1 MKHVGSF
8 EAKTKL
14 PELLKQVEKGEHITI
29 TRHGVPIAV
38 LVPASTK
45 QEKSIKDVIKD
56 IRRFQSHHNL
66 DGLSLREMI
75 DQGRN

>member
-1 MKHVGSF
+1 MKHVGSY

-45 QEKSIKDVIKD
+45 QKKSIKDIIIN
-56 IRRFQSHHNL
+56 IRRFQSKHAL
-66 DGLSLREMI
+66 DGISLREMI